1 MAADS
6 PAGAQHASEPTGNH
20 PGEHARPR
28 PAAPGNARPIL
39 VVGHIRSGTK
49 WLSNLLCN
57 HPQIAGVQSE
67 RTGGIVETN
76 MFHRMQTKFDLR
88 AADDY
93 VGFTELWRHTEFVR
107 ASGLDVSFLYD
118 LDPRPQ
124 TFTRIFETVMG
135 RYAAQRHA
143 AYWLQKCGPDIAE
156 WLKDDL
162 PAAKL
167 VLIARDELAV
177 ARSIRHMSRNRG
189 GQFSVLKALPEIVHA
204 QRRTRRLAASPNA
217 VLVTYEELK
226 ADKAACVQRICSFL
240 EVDYEPSMLDVAFSR
255 NTSFSTGSAAA
266 TRPSGSRLEAATV
279 AALRALPMAVL
290 RQVLRLKKAKTLPR
304 PLVSGTFSSMK
315 DKLADRKDYY

>member
-1 MAADS
+1 V
-6 PAGAQHASEPTGNH
+6 GAVGPSGALLESKRTGDN
-20 PGEHARPR
+20 PVKQAQPQ
-28 PAAPGNARPIL
+28 PAAAGDARPIL

-93 VGFTELWRHTEFVR
+93 VGFIELWRHTEFVR

-118 LDPRPQ
+118 LDPRPR
-124 TFTRIFETVMG
+124 TFTQIFATVME
-135 RYAAQRHA
+135 RYASLSQS

-162 PAAKL
+162 RAPKL

-177 ARSIRHMSRNRG
+177 ARSIRHMSRNRH
-189 GQFSVLKALPEIVHA
+189 GQFSLLKALPEIVHS
-204 QRRTRRLAASPNA
+204 QRRTRRLAASPDS

-226 ADKAACVQRICSFL
+226 KNTAASLEKICDFL
-240 EVDYEPSMLDVAFSR
+240 ELDFDPAMLEVPFSR
-255 NTSFSTGSAAA
+255 NTSFSAGSAAA
-266 TRPSGSRLEAATV
+266 TRPSDSRLEAATV

-290 RQVLRLKKAKTLPR
+290 RQVLSLKKPKSLPR
-304 PLVSGTFSSMK
+304 PFVSGTFSSMK
-315 DKLADRKDYY
+315 EKLADRKDYY